1 MQGSISIPGT
11 DLEKRHGIP
20 LRSGPLRLRDSLA
33 THSTR
38 FQLTHAAR
46 ELVRSSGKPVSVED
60 SSVSGL
66 RILFEPAMD
75 QQIKMKTE
83 LSYDTPLQLMPPP
96 AIGVLQPDPGMRVGT
111 RREADADLDYLD
123 PELVLPRIT
132 DRVPTEPEWTYL
144 ARTVLPNGSTTAPVD
159 TRFVEPG
166 VGRTYL
172 LDVLHFADAPEY
184 LDFSVTGAGRTP
196 YSAGGLRDIGNH
208 DDGYVPLV
216 RAHHRHRMSRMIA
229 AEGGR
234 VPRTGA
240 IIILREHSRH
250 EANGEE
256 IPVALLVRGF
266 RNVLRVK
273 QLDPIANLML
283 SRSRWDAIQAML
295 RTEAESVLRSAPSPG
310 PCRCLTPSIVL
321 GNYPTP
327 KCSAA
332 RTCNALRRRHIRS
345 AAPAM
350 ILDARERLAF
360 EALGDPAATAFSMR
374 QFVMWFSE
382 TLGKQLGLLRA
393 LRILHD
399 YRVIN
404 SSRHYNSL
412 GDTNV
417 TLAAELPDLDTLIRV
432 DEDPDYARDVFGI
445 TADQQRY
452 LADGFLHFHL
462 HEVALAFGV
471 TLTLANAASLSDADT
486 TRFLRAAFNQG
497 YTIACGCPAW

>member
-1 MQGSISIPGT
+1 MQGTPSIQST
-11 DLEKRHGIP
+11 DLEKRHCIS
-20 LRSGPLRLRDSLA
+20 LQSGPLRLRDSLA

-38 FQLTHAAR
+38 FQLAHAAR

-66 RILFEPAMD
+66 RILFEPGMG
-75 QQIKMKTE
+75 QQIKMTTE
-83 LSYDTPLQLMPPP
+83 LNYDTPLQLMPPP
-96 AIGVLQPDPGMRVGT
+96 AMGVLQPDSGMRVGT
-111 RREADADLDYLD
+111 RREVNADLDYLD

-132 DRVPTEPEWTYL
+132 NRAPTEPEWTYL
-144 ARTVLPNGSTTAPVD
+144 ARTVLPDGFTDAPVD

-172 LDVLHFADAPEY
+172 VDLIHFADAPGY

-196 YSAGGLRDIGNH
+196 YSAGGLRNIGNH

-216 RAHHRHRMSRMIA
+216 RARHRHRMSRMIA

-240 IIILREHSRH
+240 IITLREHCRH

-283 SRSRWDAIQAML
+283 SRSRWDAIQAKL
-295 RTEAESVLRSAPSPG
+295 RTEAEWVLRSAPSRG
-310 PCRCLTPSIVL
+310 PCLCLTPSIVL
-321 GNYPTP
+321 GSYPTP
-327 KCSAA
+327 KCSAS
-332 RTCNALRRRHIRS
+332 RTCNVLRRRHIRS
-345 AAPAM
+345 AAPAI
-350 ILDARERLAF
+350 ILDARERLAV
-360 EALGDPAATAFSMR
+360 EALGEPAATAFSTR

-399 YRVIN
+399 YRVIV
-404 SSRHYNSL
+404 SSTHYNSL

-417 TLAAELPDLDTLIRV
+417 TLAAELPDLDTLVRV
-432 DEDPDYARDVFGI
+432 DDDPDYAHDVFGI
-445 TADQQRY
+445 TADQQRD
-452 LADGFLHFHL
+452 LANGFLHFHL
-462 HEVALAFGV
+462 REVALAFGV
-471 TLTLANAASLSDADT
+471 TLTLATAAELSDADT
-486 TRFLRAAFNQG
+486 TRFLRAAFNHG
-497 YTIACGCPAW
+497 YTTACGYPAW